1 MAKITIHRINYTAIN
16 YRLNTL
22 LLNDERETNKTDMSV
37 REMRMNRNFKLRIN
51 AAVASNALS
60 FFCLRF
66 FSLLLL
72 LYYAYYLLGIR
83 WCFPVRW
90 GVRLTHTSHT
100 PNHIRVTT
108 MKRTTIA
115 TCNTHN
121 STNSR
126 HGILPHAKVQ
136 HQLHNNQFSDYIR
149 IYTAQS
155 THAFSLQYET

>member
-1 MAKITIHRINYTAIN
+1 MAKITIRRINYTAIN

-83 WCFPVRW
+83 
-90 GVRLTHTSHT
+90 
-100 PNHIRVTT
+100 
-108 MKRTTIA
+108 
-115 TCNTHN
+115 
-121 STNSR
+121 
-126 HGILPHAKVQ
+126 
-136 HQLHNNQFSDYIR
+136 
-149 IYTAQS
+149 
-155 THAFSLQYET
+155 